1 MEKFYE
7 ELKTLR
13 ERQDIELTEIQNRT
27 KINLEILEAFE
38 RGEFDALPLPYIRL
52 FLRAYVI
59 EIGGDPDEALTQLEH
74 YLSNKNIRKKPNRS
88 FADIFAG
95 YSQSGSKFPVQKI
108 APGEALQSDQGRG
121 SDPGLGFC
129 SDYHS

>member
-74 YLSNKNIRKKPNRS
+74 YLSNKKYPEKAEPELRRHLRRIFPIWIQIPCPKNRPWRS
-88 FADIFAG
+88 
-95 YSQSGSKFPVQKI
+95 
-108 APGEALQSDQGRG
+108 API
-121 SDPGLGFC
+121 
-129 SDYHS
+129 